1 MSDPTAATL
10 EAAEDPGGGTP
21 PGQSGQPAPRWLTDA
36 EQQVWRGLMPVL
48 HELPAAL
55 DRQLQ
60 SDAGIPHTYYVI
72 MAMLSEAPGREL
84 RMSELADVTA
94 NSLSRLSHAVARL
107 EGHGW
112 VRRRKC
118 PTDRRGQIALLTD
131 AGMEKVVELAPG
143 HVAAVRRFVF
153 DALTPEQVE
162 ALGRVS
168 AAITEAIGT
177 SGSGS
182 AGVVGGG
189 PVSGRG

>member
-1 MSDPTAATL
+1 MTDPTSATL
-10 EAAEDPGGGTP
+10 AAARAEEP
-21 PGQSGQPAPRWLTDA
+21 PGAAAGPGPRWLTDA

-72 MAMLSEAPGREL
+72 MAMLSEAPGHEL
-84 RMSELADVTA
+84 RMSELSQVTA

-107 EGHGW
+107 EGYGW

-118 PTDRRGQIALLTD
+118 PTDRRGQIAMLTD
-131 AGMEKVVELAPG
+131 AGMAKVVELAPG

-153 DALTPEQVE
+153 DALSPEQVE
-162 ALGRVS
+162 TLGRIS
-168 AAITEAIGT
+168 SAITEAIG
-177 SGSGS
+177 S
-182 AGVVGGG
+182 AGPGTPGDGAVDGA
-189 PVSGRG
+189 